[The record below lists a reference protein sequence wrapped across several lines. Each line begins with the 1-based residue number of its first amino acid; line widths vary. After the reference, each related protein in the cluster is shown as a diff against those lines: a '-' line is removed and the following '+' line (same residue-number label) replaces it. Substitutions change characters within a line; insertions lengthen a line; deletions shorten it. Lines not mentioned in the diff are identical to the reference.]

1 MSIIESKLA
10 LFVMWRS
17 VFGVDSLRTL
27 GSQISDFSVWF
38 SLGTRAMTS
47 QNHVGLMTVQKF
59 LSTIHG
65 KLNVILSFTEI
76 QKDQIEGSLVLCI
89 VSSIYTDSDRLQ
101 RVNKSTSLHGNQ
113 FYIEINLD
121 LVNSRILL
129 VGAESARCRGRGDM
143 KF

>member
-1 MSIIESKLA
+1 MSIIESTLA
-10 LFVMWRS
+10 LFTMSRS

-47 QNHVGLMTVQKF
+47 QHHVGLMTLQKF

-65 KLNVILSFTEI
+65 KLNVILNFTQI

-89 VSSIYTDSDRLQ
+89 VSTYFYTEYRTSSSDCSQ
-101 RVNKSTSLHGNQ
+101 SQ
-113 FYIEINLD
+113 QINITAWKPVL
-121 LVNSRILL
+121 
-129 VGAESARCRGRGDM
+129 
-143 KF
+143 F